1 MALQEAQ
8 AIKWG
13 NRVTVVEQVTV
24 RASLGGHAGVQTK
37 VMPVPAVT
45 RDTQAKPSISVIGLG
60 YVGAVSMACLSHLG
74 FRMVGVDVSF
84 EKVRAIKEGRS
95 PIVEARLGEL
105 LANGVSSGLIDA
117 TQNLVAAVIDT
128 NVTFMSVGT
137 PTSKD
142 GGCDFTYVRQASR
155 AIGQAIALK
164 SDYHVVVL
172 RCSVPPGT
180 TLDVVVPEIEA
191 ASGKK
196 LGKDFGVCFNPEF
209 LREGVAVADFFA
221 PPKTVVGTSDPAAAD
236 VVARI
241 YKAVDENVIFTSIA
255 AAEMVKYADN
265 VWHATKV
272 AFGNEIGRLC
282 KRLDIDSHDVM
293 NIFVKDLKLNLSP
306 YYLRP
311 GFAFGG
317 SCLPKEVRAVS
328 HIAHA
333 LGVSVPLV
341 DSLTVTNS
349 AHVDEAVRLLAPFSG
364 KRIGFLGLTFKSNTD
379 DLRES
384 PTLELMARLLSKG
397 ETLRAYDSNLHFGP
411 MLQGQI
417 DYVRHASPAQA
428 GLMDGLETM
437 CVGSAADLTEESDVV
452 VVSHA
457 TDEFRKAVKERRPG
471 VHVLD
476 LARLFPTPPS
486 DPTYQGIAW

>member
-1 MALQEAQ
+1 MTVLASSDGVV
-8 AIKWG
+8 G
-13 NRVTVVEQVTV
+13 NSAKHGDV
-24 RASLGGHAGVQTK
+24 LGVQEL
-37 VMPVPAVT
+37 
-45 RDTQAKPSISVIGLG
+45 RPSISVIGLG

-84 EKVRAIKEGRS
+84 EKVRAIKEGRA

-105 LANGVSSGLIDA
+105 LAEGVAKGRIDA
-117 TQNLVAAVIDT
+117 TQNLIAAVIETD
-128 NVTFMSVGT
+128 VTFMSVGT
-137 PTSKD
+137 PTAAD
-142 GGCDFTYVRQASR
+142 GGCDFSYVRQASR
-155 AIGQAIALK
+155 AIGQALALK
-164 SDYHVVVL
+164 SARHVVVL

-180 TLDVVVPEIEA
+180 TLEVVVPEIEK

-196 LGKDFGVCFNPEF
+196 LGRDFGVCFNPEF

-221 PPKTVVGTSDPAAAD
+221 PPKTVVGTSDEQTAEQVAA
-236 VVARI
+236 I
-241 YKAVDENVIFTSIA
+241 YGAVDERVIFTSIE

-282 KRLDIDSHDVM
+282 KSLGIDSHDVM
-293 NIFVKDLKLNLSP
+293 DIFIQDKKLNLSP

-328 HIAHA
+328 HIAKCQ
-333 LGVSVPLV
+333 GVSMPLV
-341 DSLTVTNS
+341 DSLMVSNE
-349 AHVDEAVRLLAPFSG
+349 AHIDQAVRLLDPYAG
-364 KRIGFLGLTFKSNTD
+364 KRIGFLGVTFKPDTD

-384 PTLELMARLLSKG
+384 PTLALMARLLGKG
-397 ETLRAYDSNLHFGP
+397 EQLLAYDPNLDFGP
-411 MLQGQI
+411 HLQGQI
-417 DYVRHASPAQA
+417 DYVKHASPAQA
-428 GLMDGLETM
+428 KLMDSL
-437 CVGSAADLTEESDVV
+437 SALVVEDAATLVATSDVV

-457 TDEFRKAVKERRPG
+457 TPEFRAAVAQRNPG

-476 LARLFPTPPS
+476 LARLSRELPTG
-486 DPTYQGIAW
+486 DEYQGIAW

>member
-1 MALQEAQ
+1 MTVLASPGGVVTGQ
-8 AIKWG
+8 AANSK
-13 NRVTVVEQVTV
+13 
-24 RASLGGHAGVQTK
+24 ASAAIAANGK
-37 VMPVPAVT
+37 PA
-45 RDTQAKPSISVIGLG
+45 ISVIGLG

-105 LANGVSSGLIDA
+105 LAEGVAEGRVDA
-117 TQNLVAAVIDT
+117 TQNLIAAVLETD
-128 NVTFMSVGT
+128 VTFMSVGT
-137 PTSKD
+137 PTAKD

-155 AIGQAIALK
+155 AIGQALALK
-164 SDYHVVVL
+164 TSRHIVVL

-196 LGKDFGVCFNPEF
+196 LGRDFGVCFNPEF
-209 LREGVAVADFFA
+209 LREGVAVSDFFA
-221 PPKTVVGTSDPAAAD
+221 PPKTVVGTSDPQTAAD
-236 VVARI
+236 VAAI
-241 YKAVDENVIFTSIA
+241 YKAIEDRVLFTSIE

-282 KRLDIDSHDVM
+282 KSLGIDSHDVM
-293 NIFVKDLKLNLSP
+293 DIFVQDKKLNLSA
-306 YYLRP
+306 YYLKP

-328 HIAHA
+328 YIAKAH
-333 LGVSVPLV
+333 GVSVPLV
-341 DSLTVTNS
+341 DSLMVSNDE
-349 AHVDEAVRLLAPFSG
+349 HVGEAVRLLEAFKG
-364 KRIGFLGLTFKSNTD
+364 KRVGFLGVTFKPDTD

-384 PTLELMARLLSKG
+384 PTLALMARLMKRGDKLAAYDPNLDFGPLLKG
-397 ETLRAYDSNLHFGP
+397 QMDYVKHACADQADLMDALESLVVNDAETLIAN
-411 MLQGQI
+411 
-417 DYVRHASPAQA
+417 
-428 GLMDGLETM
+428 
-437 CVGSAADLTEESDVV
+437 SDVV

-457 TDEFRKAVKERRPG
+457 TPEFREAIKARG
-471 VHVLD
+471 AGIHVLD
-476 LARLFPTPPS
+476 LARLYKELPLE
-486 DPTYQGIAW
+486 DTYQGIAW